1 MDNGVEMDIKPDIG
15 DIKPD
20 PSELQPIPE
29 GNAPR
34 TDGDS
39 SKESS
44 RKRDR
49 SRDRD
54 KPRRRSRSRDRDR
67 DRSRRD
73 RGDRDA
79 DFGLTGRE
87 TGGNYF
93 LLTFIDK
100 VEPNFVLQLNQY
112 ETAPNFIQLTQNLTW
127 DCLLI

>member
-1 MDNGVEMDIKPDIG
+1 MGSDEPDMDNGADM

-20 PSELQPIPE
+20 PSELESIPE
-29 GNAPR
+29 DAPPA
-34 TDGDS
+34 DGD

-54 KPRRRSRSRDRDR
+54 KPRRRSRSRDRKDSR
-67 DRSRRD
+67 RRD
-73 RGDRDA
+73 RGDRDDRDS

-93 LLTFIDK
+93 CPFLITFVI
-100 VEPNFVLQLNQY
+100 VF
-112 ETAPNFIQLTQNLTW
+112 
-127 DCLLI
+127 